1 MEKKEEIKKEEQL
14 RYERTQVPETYKLV
28 ISDNKEKVLMEDLME
43 ILTTILNKI
52 ERVEK
57 SVA

>member
-14 RYERTQVPETYKLV
+14 RYERIQVPETYKLV